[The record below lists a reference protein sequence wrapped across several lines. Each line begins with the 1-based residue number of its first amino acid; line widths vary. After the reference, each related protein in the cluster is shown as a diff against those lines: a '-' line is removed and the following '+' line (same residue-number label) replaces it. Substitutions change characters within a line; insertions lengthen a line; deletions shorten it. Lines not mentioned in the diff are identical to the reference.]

1 MKPIRLII
9 ALVMLLV
16 PLAAR
21 TLWFYQGT
29 YQRTQPVATPDYLSY
44 TLPKVQISTPM
55 PAPAPAVV
63 AGQKPVVLFDL
74 NHDNFYFL
82 SDVAPLTHE
91 IEQLGGRFEVVES
104 SKTLEDQLKYA
115 SSLAVI
121 VPTTEFSTTEILTI
135 QRFVERGGHLL
146 VITDPTLNFGGGAAA
161 NPPVSSVEVANLLLD
176 SYDITFNDDYVYN
189 LTSNEGN
196 FRHVIFSQFAKD
208 PLTRSLSKV
217 VFFSTHSIK
226 TGQTALITGDAHSFS
241 SLTDS
246 GGGLITA
253 AAAQQGK
260 VLAIGNMTFLTNPY
274 YQVADNQQLV
284 MNIGKFLVSQPQ
296 SIDLAEFPHLLSR
309 PVTLLVP
316 ASGPINQNLLSTLST
331 AQNGFQGLN
340 LAATL
345 SSKPVDGNDLVVF
358 ATMPVDKVYQSYID
372 PFKLV
377 FTKEPPPTAT
387 PTADLGLPTPETS
400 NATPEAGGGVPSSS
414 LPTLPSPTSTLVSYV
429 NVPGFGKFAT
439 NGLGLVLFAPGK
451 DRNTLIFLAGSGSDL
466 NTMAGLV
473 SAGSLQD
480 CIVQGQVAVCNL
492 SGGSGK
498 GGGF

>member
-1 MKPIRLII
+1 MKPIRLVIAVII
-9 ALVMLLV
+9 LLV

-44 TLPKVQISTPM
+44 TEPKVSISTPL
-55 PAPAPAVV
+55 PAPAAVTS
-63 AGQKPVVLFDL
+63 ASPVVLFDL
-74 NHDNFYFL
+74 NHDNLYFL
-82 SDVAPLTHE
+82 SDIAPLTHA
-91 IEQLGGRFEVVES
+91 IEQLGGRFEIVES
-104 SKTLEDQLKYA
+104 SKTLDDQLKYA

-121 VPTTEFSTTEILTI
+121 VPTSEFSTAEILSI
-135 QRFVERGGHLL
+135 QRFVTRGGHLL
-146 VITDPTLNFGGGAAA
+146 VITDPTLNQGGGAAA
-161 NPPVSSVEVANLLLD
+161 NPPVSSIEVANLLLG
-176 SYDITFNDDYVYN
+176 SYDISFNDDYVYN

-208 PLTRSLSKV
+208 PLTQSLSKV

-226 TGQTALITGDAHSFS
+226 TGQTALIKGDAHSLS

-246 GGGLITA
+246 GGGLVTA
-253 AAAQQGK
+253 AAAQKGK

-284 MNIGKFLVSQPQ
+284 LNIGKFLTSQPQ
-296 SIDLAEFPHLLSR
+296 TLDLTEFPRLLSR

-316 ASGPINQNLLSTLST
+316 SSGPINQSLLSSLST
-331 AQNGFQGLN
+331 AQTGFQGLN
-340 LAATL
+340 LSATL
-345 SSKPVDGNDLVVF
+345 SPKPVDGNDLVIF
-358 ATMPVDKVYQSYID
+358 ADMPVDKDYQVYID
-372 PFKLV
+372 PFKLT

-387 PTADLGLPTPETS
+387 PTPDLGLTS
-400 NATPEAGGGVPSSS
+400 TPEAGGGGPSSS
-414 LPTLPSPTSTLVSYV
+414 TNPPGASALISYV

-439 NGLGLVLFAPGK
+439 NGLGLVLFSPGK
-451 DRNTLIFLAGSGSDL
+451 DRNTLIFLAGSASDL
-466 NTMAGLV
+466 NTLAGLI
-473 SAGSLQD
+473 SSGSLQD
-480 CIVQGQVAVCNL
+480 CIVEGQVAVCNL

>member
-9 ALVMLLV
+9 ALIMLLIPV
-16 PLAAR
+16 AAR
-21 TLWFYQGT
+21 TLWYYQGT
-29 YQRTQPVATPDYLSY
+29 YQRTTPVATPDYMSF
-44 TLPKVQISTPM
+44 TVPQMQISTPM
-55 PAPAPAVV
+55 PAPAAV
-63 AGQKPVVLFDL
+63 AAEKPVVLFDL

-82 SDVAPLTHE
+82 SDVAPLTNV
-91 IEQLGGRFEVVES
+91 IEQLGGQFEVVES
-104 SKTLEDQLKYA
+104 SKTLDDQLKYA

-121 VPTTEFSTTEILTI
+121 VPTSEFSSAEILAI
-135 QRFVERGGHLL
+135 QRFVARGGHLL
-146 VITDPTLNFGGGAAA
+146 VITDPTLNFGGGATAK
-161 NPPVSSVEVANLLLD
+161 PPVSSVEVANLLLD
-176 SYDITFNDDYVYN
+176 SYDISFNDDYVYN

-208 PLTRSLSKV
+208 PLTQNLSKV

-226 TGQTALITGDAHSFS
+226 TGQTALIKGDAHSLS
-241 SLTDS
+241 SLTDT
-246 GGGLITA
+246 GGGLVTA

-260 VLAIGNMTFLTNPY
+260 VLAIGNMAFLTNPY

-284 MNIGKFLVSQPQ
+284 LNIGKFLISQPQ
-296 SIDLAEFPHLLSR
+296 SPDLTEFPHLLSR

-316 ASGPINQNLLSTLST
+316 TSSPINQSLLTALST
-331 AQNGFQGLN
+331 AQTGFQGLN

-345 SSKPVDGNDLVVF
+345 SPTPVDGSDLVIF
-358 ATMPVDKVYQSYID
+358 TTMPVNKEFQSYID

-377 FTKEPPPTAT
+377 FTKEPPPTPT
-387 PTADLGLPTPETS
+387 PTADLGLS
-400 NATPEAGGGVPSSS
+400 TPEAGGGVPSTSS
-414 LPTLPSPTSTLVSYV
+414 SALISYV

-451 DRNTLIFLAGSGSDL
+451 DRNTLILLAGTGSDL
-466 NTMAGLV
+466 NTLAGLI
-473 SAGSLQD
+473 SSGSLQD

-498 GGGF
+498 SGF

>member
-44 TLPKVQISTPM
+44 TLPKIEVSTPM
-55 PAPAPAVV
+55 PAPAAVTD
-63 AGQKPVVLFDL
+63 QKPVVLFDL

-82 SDVAPLTHE
+82 SDIAPFTHV

-121 VPTTEFSTTEILTI
+121 VPTSEFSTTEILTI

-146 VITDPTLNFGGGAAA
+146 VITDPTLNFGGGASA
-161 NPPVSSVEVANLLLD
+161 NPPVSGVEVANLLLD
-176 SYDITFNDDYVYN
+176 SYNITFNDDYVYN

-208 PLTRSLSKV
+208 PLTQNLSKV

-226 TGQTALITGDAHSFS
+226 TSQTALITGDVHSLS

-274 YQVADNQQLV
+274 FQVADNQQLV
-284 MNIGKFLVSQPQ
+284 LNIGKFLVSQPQ
-296 SIDLAEFPHLLSR
+296 VLNLTEFPHLLSR

-316 ASGPINQNLLSTLST
+316 PTGPINQNLLSAYSLTQSGL
-331 AQNGFQGLN
+331 QGLN
-340 LAATL
+340 LAASL
-345 SSKPVDGNDLVVF
+345 SAKPVDGNDLVIF
-358 ATMPVDKVYQSYID
+358 ATMPVDKGYQSYLD

-377 FTKEPPPTAT
+377 FTKEQPPTAT
-387 PTADLGLPTPETS
+387 PTPDLGL
-400 NATPEAGGGVPSSS
+400 ATPEAGGGSPFSSTPSSS
-414 LPTLPSPTSTLVSYV
+414 TLISYV
-429 NVPGFGKFAT
+429 TVPGFGKFGT

-451 DRNTLIFLAGSGSDL
+451 DRNTLIFLAGSASDL
-466 NTMAGLV
+466 TTMAGLV
-473 SAGSLQD
+473 SSGSLQD
-480 CIVQGQVAVCNL
+480 CVVQGQVAVCNL
-492 SGGSGK
+492 SGGSSK

>member
-9 ALVMLLV
+9 AVIMLLA

-21 TLWFYQGT
+21 TVWFYQGT
-29 YQRTQPVATPDYLSY
+29 YQRTGPVATPDYLSY
-44 TLPKVQISTPM
+44 TLPQVQISTPM
-55 PAPAPAVV
+55 PAPAAV
-63 AGQKPVVLFDL
+63 AGQNPVVLFDL
-74 NHDNFYFL
+74 NHDNLYFI
-82 SDVAPLTHE
+82 SDVAPLTHV

-121 VPTTEFSTTEILTI
+121 VPTTEFSAAEILTI

-146 VITDPTLNFGGGAAA
+146 VITDPTLNFGGGATAS
-161 NPPVSSVEVANLLLD
+161 PPVSSVEVANLLLD
-176 SYDITFNDDYVYN
+176 SYDISFNDDYVYN
-189 LTSNEGN
+189 LDSNEGN
-196 FRHVIFSQFAKD
+196 FRHVIFSQFTKD
-208 PLTRSLSKV
+208 TLTQNLSKV

-226 TGQTALITGDAHSFS
+226 TSQTALIKGDAHSLS
-241 SLTDS
+241 SLTDT

-274 YQVADNQQLV
+274 YQVTDNQQLV
-284 MNIGKFLVSQPQ
+284 LNIGKFLVSQPQ
-296 SIDLAEFPHLLSR
+296 TLDLAEFPHLLSR

-316 ASGPINQNLLSTLST
+316 SSGPINQNLLSALSS
-331 AQNGFQGLN
+331 AQSAFQDLN

-345 SSKPVDGNDLVVF
+345 SPKPVDGSDLVIF
-358 ATMPVDKVYQSYID
+358 AAMPVDKNYQSYID
-372 PFKLV
+372 PFKLT
-377 FTKEPPPTAT
+377 FTKEATPTAT
-387 PTADLGLPTPETS
+387 PTPDLEL
-400 NATPEAGGGVPSSS
+400 ATPEAGGGTPFSS
-414 LPTLPSPTSTLVSYV
+414 TSPASASTLISYV

-439 NGLGLVLFAPGK
+439 NGLGLVLFSPGK
-451 DRNTLIFLAGSGSDL
+451 DRNTLIFLAGTESDL
-466 NTMAGLV
+466 STMAGLV
-473 SAGSLQD
+473 SSGSLQD